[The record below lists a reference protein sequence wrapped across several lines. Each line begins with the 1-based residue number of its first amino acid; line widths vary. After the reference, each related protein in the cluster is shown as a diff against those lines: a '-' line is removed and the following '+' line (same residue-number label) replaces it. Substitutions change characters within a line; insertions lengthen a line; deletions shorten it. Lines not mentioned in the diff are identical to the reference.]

1 MKCNSSFLKRF
12 SFIKLL
18 LENLGRMKHK
28 MAFLLQLLLCLIKCN
43 LNLQLQAAMA
53 HHKQDGVENKSGS
66 TEKSQNRFQNDG
78 ILFLAHKIG
87 NYLLI
92 QSENGYVY
100 IKNIQEMKVQNGKH
114 YFENTKSKLTKIA
127 REKEFA
133 SYLIRLRR
141 KEIKHHL
148 LMRESSNEIAGNKL

>member
-1 MKCNSSFLKRF
+1 MDL
-12 SFIKLL
+12 KLL
-18 LENLGRMKHK
+18 NMKHK
-28 MAFLLQLLLCLIKCN
+28 MASLLQLLLCLIKCN
-43 LNLQLQAAMA
+43 LNLQQQAAVA

-66 TEKSQNRFQNDG
+66 TEKSQNCFQNDG

-87 NYLLI
+87 NYVLSQWYEILE
-92 QSENGYVY
+92 SEQHFLSNRKTD

>member
-18 LENLGRMKHK
+18 LENLGRNKHK

-43 LNLQLQAAMA
+43 LNLQQQAAME

-87 NYLLI
+87 NYFIFTLNLKNTSKPTLLIIRLLLI
-92 QSENGYVY
+92 QLENGY
-100 IKNIQEMKVQNGKH
+100 NIE
-114 YFENTKSKLTKIA
+114 FFSKI
-127 REKEFA
+127 
-133 SYLIRLRR
+133 
-141 KEIKHHL
+141 
-148 LMRESSNEIAGNKL
+148 

>member
-18 LENLGRMKHK
+18 FENLGR
-28 MAFLLQLLLCLIKCN
+28 KCN

-92 QSENGYVY
+92 QSENGYKKY
-100 IKNIQEMKVQNGKH
+100 SRNESTKWKTLLRKYKIKANKNCQRERICI
-114 YFENTKSKLTKIA
+114 TKSS
-127 REKEFA
+127 RQ
-133 SYLIRLRR
+133 
-141 KEIKHHL
+141 
-148 LMRESSNEIAGNKL
+148 SSNDNQCIKQDTKRNQTPPSAYEREFK